1 VIAREPQAPP
11 APDSRP
17 TPRWE
22 LVACVVLGLAVLAAS
37 QLPTACGFRAQARG
51 LHEDLVFNG
60 APATYADEAA
70 TYWSWM
76 RQARDGRFFLTDL
89 YTTEDHP
96 RNYVNLLWWLLG
108 TACRVTG
115 WSVVA
120 VYSGARVLLGALL
133 IVLLFRLARRL
144 FDRPGER
151 LACFLVLL
159 LGGGWE
165 GLFRLLGPLP
175 GVPRLGS
182 PGWWMPEI
190 STFFTLMLFP
200 HFLAGFACMIAG
212 TLAMMS
218 AWSTEPLPGARR
230 ARSSALAGL
239 AMALL
244 TFFHPYDA
252 VSLMGALWTAPLLFG
267 LVERRWPW
275 REWTQSAV
283 ASAVWLPSFLYNL
296 AVFTANPAMRAWDL
310 QNLMPTPIPK
320 KLIICLGA
328 GLVLS
333 FLAMLALRRLSRPQL
348 VMAAWLLS
356 TLVIIHLP
364 LRFQRRM
371 MGGIQFPLAALGVV
385 GVASVVVPLASALM
399 RRLGRPWTA
408 PDRAGAA
415 CLAVIA
421 LLAPAWC
428 ATPPY
433 LLRDEWA
440 GVRAATYPAWL
451 RKEEVAALK
460 FLETSAPPDSRVLAS
475 YEMGNWLPPYTGL
488 RCVLGH
494 YALTIDSDARKRD
507 IARFFSAGEEEDAW
521 RREILGRW
529 KVSYVLHTEH
539 ERALGAFDPATR
551 PWLSEVFAA
560 GEDPAR
566 SVRLYAVGPLPAPAD

>member
-1 VIAREPQAPP
+1 MIGEELQAPP
-11 APDSRP
+11 APAGRSI
-17 TPRWE
+17 PRWE
-22 LVACVVLGLAVLAAS
+22 LVACVVLGLVVLAGS
-37 QLPTACGFRAQARG
+37 QIPTAWGLRAHARG
-51 LHEDLVFNG
+51 LHPDMVFNG
-60 APATYADEAA
+60 SPATYADEAA

-96 RNYVNLLWWLLG
+96 RNYVNVLWWILG
-108 TACRVTG
+108 SASRLTG

-120 VYSGARVLLGALL
+120 VYTGARVLMGAILM
-133 IVLLFRLARRL
+133 VLLFRLSQRL
-144 FDRPGER
+144 LARPGER
-151 LACFLVLL
+151 VACFLVFL

-182 PGWWMPEI
+182 PAWWMPEI
-190 STFFTLMLFP
+190 STFFSLMLFP

-212 TLAMMS
+212 TLAMMR
-218 AWSTEPLPGARR
+218 AWAQDPLPAGRR

-239 AMALL
+239 ALAIL
-244 TFFHPYDA
+244 TCFHPYDA
-252 VSLMGALWTAPLLFG
+252 VSLMGAVWTAPFLFG
-267 LVERRWPW
+267 LVEKRWPW
-275 REWTQSAV
+275 PEWKQSAI
-283 ASAVWLPSFLYNL
+283 ASLVWLPSFLYNL
-296 AVFTANPAMRAWDL
+296 SVFTANPAMRAWDL

-333 FLAMLALRRLSRPQL
+333 FLAMLVPRRLSRPQL

-371 MGGIQFPLAALGVV
+371 MGGIQFPIAALGVV
-385 GVASVVVPLASALM
+385 GVACVLVPLVRALT
-399 RRLGRPWTA
+399 RILGRPWMA
-408 PDRAGAA
+408 ADHAGAA
-415 CLAVIA
+415 CLAMVA
-421 LLAPAWC
+421 LLTPAWC

-433 LLRDEWA
+433 LLADEWA
-440 GVRAATYPAWL
+440 SVRAAAYPAWL
-451 RKEEVAALK
+451 RQEEVAALR
-460 FLETSAPPDSRVLAS
+460 FLETNAPPDSRVLAS

-494 YALTIDSDARKRD
+494 YALTIDSDGKKKD
-507 IARFFSAGEEEDAW
+507 IAAFFSAGEEADGW
-521 RREILGRW
+521 RREALGRW
-529 KVSYVLHTEH
+529 NVSYVLFTPH
-539 ERALGAFDPATR
+539 ERALGAFDPSAR
-551 PWLSEVFAA
+551 PWLKEIFAA

-566 SVRLYAVGPLPAPAD
+566 SVRLYAVRPDPGSAD

>member
-1 VIAREPQAPP
+1 MGGEAPQA
-11 APDSRP
+11 

-22 LVACVVLGLAVLAAS
+22 MVACLVIGLVVLAGS
-37 QLPTACGFRAQARG
+37 QIPTAWGLRAQDRG
-51 LHEDLVFNG
+51 LHPDLVFNG

-89 YTTEDHP
+89 YTTEEHP
-96 RNYVNLLWWLLG
+96 RNYVNLLWWTLG
-108 TACRVTG
+108 SVCRLTG
-115 WSVVA
+115 WSLVA

-133 IVLLFRLARRL
+133 MGLLFRLARRL
-144 FDRPGER
+144 FARPGER

-165 GLFRLLGPLP
+165 GFFRLLGPLP

-182 PGWWMPEI
+182 PAWWMPEI
-190 STFFTLMLFP
+190 STFFSLMLFP
-200 HFLAGFACMIAG
+200 HFLAGFVCMIAG
-212 TLAMMS
+212 SLAMIR
-218 AWSTEPLPGARR
+218 AWSPEPLPGARR
-230 ARSSALAGL
+230 AWSSALAGL
-239 AMALL
+239 ALALL

-252 VSLMGALWTAPLLFG
+252 VSLMGALWTAPILFG
-267 LVERRWPW
+267 LIDRKWPLA
-275 REWTQSAV
+275 EWKQSAI

-296 AVFTANPAMRAWDL
+296 AVFTANPAMRAWDE

-333 FLAMLALRRLSRPQL
+333 FLALLAARKLSRPQL

-371 MGGIQFPLAALGVV
+371 MGGIQFPLAALGVA
-385 GVASVVVPLASALM
+385 GVACVVVPLLRVLFRAG
-399 RRLGRPWTA
+399 GRPWKTA
-408 PDRAGAA
+408 DQGGAA
-415 CLAVIA
+415 CLAVVA
-421 LLAPAWC
+421 LMAPAWC
-428 ATPPY
+428 ATPVY

-440 GVRAATYPAWL
+440 SIRSATYPAWL
-451 RKEEVAALK
+451 RTEEVAAFR
-460 FLETSAPPDSRVLAS
+460 FLEKNAPPDSRVLAS

-494 YALTIDSDARKRD
+494 YALTIDSDGRKKD
-507 IARFFSAGEEEDAW
+507 IATFFSADEAADGW
-521 RREILGRW
+521 RREALMGW
-529 KVSYVLHTEH
+529 NAGYVLFTPH
-539 ERALGAFDPATR
+539 ERALGNFDPSTR

-560 GEDPAR
+560 GDDPAR
-566 SVRLYAVGPLPAPAD
+566 AVRVYAVRPGPGSAD